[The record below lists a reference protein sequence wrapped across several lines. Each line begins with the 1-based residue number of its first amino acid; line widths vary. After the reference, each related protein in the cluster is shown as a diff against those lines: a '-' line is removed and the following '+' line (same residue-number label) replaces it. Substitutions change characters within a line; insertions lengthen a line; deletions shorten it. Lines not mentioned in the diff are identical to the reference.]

1 MIPEDLV
8 PHDCPWPIV
17 LGLDPGNRIAGWGA
31 VVRAPDRPRLV
42 ACGVLRP
49 PARADAATRLAVIA
63 EQLELL
69 LERTRPAVVALEG
82 AFASR
87 NVRSALR
94 LGEAR
99 GVVLATAA
107 RRGIAIVEVAP
118 AAAKKAVVGNG
129 AASKTQVASMVAT
142 VLGVELDVP
151 EDATDALALALA
163 QVQRMTRDDVL
174 RRATP

>member
-1 MIPEDLV
+1 M
-8 PHDCPWPIV
+8 
-17 LGLDPGNRIAGWGA
+17 
-31 VVRAPDRPRLV
+31 

-49 PARADAATRLAVIA
+49 PAKASSAKRLAAIA
-63 EQLELL
+63 EELEVL
-69 LERTRPAVVALEG
+69 LERVRPEVVALEG

-118 AAAKKAVVGNG
+118 ASAKKAVVGNG
-129 AASKTQVASMVAT
+129 AASKEQVAAMVAT
-142 VLGVELDVP
+142 LLGVELDVP
-151 EDATDALALALA
+151 EDATDGLALALA
-163 QVQRMTRDDVL
+163 QVQRMSRAAVL
-174 RRATP
+174 RRAPR